1 MDFCVLIV
9 GICAQ
14 HHSGVNYLLVTCVCK
29 LCLDKVGMWLE
40 NSRFLNSKN
49 FTKSGML
56 KTFSSPVDKVGLV
69 ILLRTGLSSV
79 RVF

>member
-1 MDFCVLIV
+1 MDLGVLVV
-9 GICAQ
+9 GVCAQ
-14 HHSGVNYLLVTCVCK
+14 YHSGVKHLLGTCVCK

-40 NSRFLNSKN
+40 NSRFLNSEN

-56 KTFSSPVDKVGLV
+56 ETFSSPVDKVVLV

-79 RVF
+79 LVF